1 VRVVA
6 SRSTVYVTA
15 RGSDELLEFSARGLM
30 SNPASARIGA
40 VQVGESPVGLA
51 LVDHDREIVVADS
64 NRFSVGGATSNLAV
78 VSTSDNGSPRLLG
91 YVRAGG
97 FPRDMSVSPN
107 GSFLIV
113 SDFDSGDVEEI
124 EIPTLP

>member
-1 VRVVA
+1 M
-6 SRSTVYVTA
+6 ST
-15 RGSDELLEFSARGLM
+15 
-30 SNPASARIGA
+30 PASARIGA

-64 NRFSVGGATSNLAV
+64 NRFSVDGATSNLAV

-113 SDFDSGDVEEI
+113 SKIDSGDVEEL